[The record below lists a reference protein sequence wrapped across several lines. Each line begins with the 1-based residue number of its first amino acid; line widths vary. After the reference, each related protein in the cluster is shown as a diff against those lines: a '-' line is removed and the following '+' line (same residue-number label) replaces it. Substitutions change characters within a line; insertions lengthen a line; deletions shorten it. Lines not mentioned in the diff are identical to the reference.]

1 MGDAV
6 GLAVAA
12 PKGGRLAG
20 LAAALGIL
28 GVAAM
33 FGCTLEDRYNAA
45 RSDQLAAC
53 DRLVTERQREECRA
67 RLPPATYEEY
77 ERLRRAIP
85 PKKAGGGS

>member
-12 PKGGRLAG
+12 PRGGRIAG
-20 LAAALGIL
+20 LAVLLAIL
-28 GVAAM
+28 GAVAL
-33 FGCTLEDRYNAA
+33 FGCTLEDRYNTA

-53 DRLVTERQREECRA
+53 NRLVTERQREECRA
-67 RLPPATYEEY
+67 RLPPASYEEY